1 MIVFERGIFTGA
13 SAMFLQQ
20 GLAETPHTVRGV
32 FEHLYG
38 ELLGVVPALV
48 TALIVFAI
56 FYLIAWAG
64 MRFIN
69 YSAPRF
75 KADASVVLLLSRLLY
90 YGILMLG
97 TITALGTAG
106 LNVNAL
112 IAGLG
117 LTGFALGFALKDVL
131 SNLLSGIMLL
141 VYRPFR
147 IGDQI
152 TMGAYEGTIKAI
164 RMRDTVVRSYDGR
177 NIIIPNTK
185 LITEVVVNNTANN
198 LLREALTVNIAS
210 DADITRA
217 REIFLQAME
226 KNPEIT
232 GRVEPTVFVKSLGD
246 YAVQIEGRFWLDR
259 RRANKEAVKSEVA
272 QAVKEAFDEAGI
284 SMSYPTQRIL
294 QEVVGKQVD
303 GSEQSA
309 AA

>member
-1 MIVFERGIFTGA
+1 ML
-13 SAMFLQQ
+13 LQQ
-20 GLAETPHTVRGV
+20 GLTEMPRTVSGV
-32 FEHLYG
+32 FEQLYG

-48 TALIVFAI
+48 TALVVFGI

-75 KADASVVLLLSRLLY
+75 KADASVVLLLSRLFF
-90 YGILMLG
+90 YGLLILG
-97 TITALGTAG
+97 IITALGTAG

-152 TMGAYEGTIKAI
+152 TMGIYEGTIKAI

-185 LITEVVVNNTANN
+185 LITEVVVNNTAND
-198 LLREALTVNIAS
+198 LLHRCL
-210 DADITRA
+210 
-217 REIFLQAME
+217 
-226 KNPEIT
+226 
-232 GRVEPTVFVKSLGD
+232 
-246 YAVQIEGRFWLDR
+246 R
-259 RRANKEAVKSEVA
+259 RSR
-272 QAVKEAFDEAGI
+272 Q
-284 SMSYPTQRIL
+284 
-294 QEVVGKQVD
+294 
-303 GSEQSA
+303 
-309 AA
+309 

>member
-1 MIVFERGIFTGA
+1 ML
-13 SAMFLQQ
+13 LQKV
-20 GLAETPHTVRGV
+20 LTETPRTVRGV
-32 FEHLYG
+32 FEQLFG

-48 TALIVFAI
+48 TALIVFGI
-56 FYLIAWAG
+56 FYLMAWAG

-75 KADASVVLLLSRLLY
+75 KADASVVLLLSRLLF
-90 YGILMLG
+90 YGLLTLG
-97 TITALGTAG
+97 VITALGTAG

-112 IAGLG
+112 VAGLG

-152 TMGAYEGTIKAI
+152 TVGSYEGTIRAI

-198 LLREALTVNIAS
+198 LLREALSVNIAPDS
-210 DADITRA
+210 DITRA
-217 REIFLQAME
+217 RETFLRVMG
-226 KNPEIT
+226 KHPEIT

-246 YAVQIEGRFWLDR
+246 YGVQLEGRFWLDR
-259 RRANKEAVKSEVA
+259 RRTSKEAVKSEVA
-272 QAVKEAFDEAGI
+272 QAVKEAFDEEGI
-284 SMSYPTQRIL
+284 EMPYPTQHIRGVSGRL
-294 QEVVGKQVD
+294 
-303 GSEQSA
+303 A
-309 AA
+309 AGAGQAAHP